1 MELALYIILIVISFI
16 IAFLGVIILFTVDP
30 WTGLILS
37 MGGLILSIRTLAR
50 S

>member
-37 MGGLILSIRTLAR
+37 MGGVILSIRTIAR
-50 S
+50 V

>member
-37 MGGLILSIRTLAR
+37 MGGLILSIRTIAR
-50 S
+50 V

>member
-37 MGGLILSIRTLAR
+37 MGGIILSIRTLAR

>member
-30 WTGLILS
+30 WTGFGLS
-37 MGGLILSIRTLAR
+37 VGGVILSIRTIAR
-50 S
+50 A